1 MSSVLESTLQERARQ
16 AMALTRSDPAT
27 ARRLAG
33 EVLAGAEDPG
43 TRAAALLVQTTL
55 LHRDSKQ
62 ADARQVAR
70 EALQLART
78 AGDQDLVT
86 RCLNMLGLIQHALAD
101 ERSALEYFH
110 ESARSAEAAGDGRG
124 VTAALA
130 NTAMVMHAQ
139 GDRESALQVFRDIL
153 SRPHVRENPQFLAQ
167 TRHNLAQTLW
177 DLGRDLPEC
186 AELFTQAAAG
196 KRALGDRWSLAFTLC
211 SLSGV
216 QRDLGRFAAA
226 RETLR
231 EVETLLTGEA
241 SQELRY
247 LHHLNLGVLL
257 TAPGNPERDP
267 AAALVEL
274 TAALTAAQATKTPAY
289 EAMAREHLAAALMA
303 AGRHA
308 EACDELK
315 TTAKIREESQ
325 RDESRRHLERL
336 RVAFEA
342 ERAQAEAAHERK
354 LRTEAEAFNAQIR
367 EQNARLEKLYREK
380 SDIIGLIAHDL
391 RAPLAAALELV
402 NEIAADP
409 ADRQNIAETA
419 ALLAAGHRQMLEL
432 TQSLLDIE
440 AIESGTM
447 RSKEG
452 VSDVAALLAD
462 LQLGHAADI
471 RAKNLQIESRLP
483 AGRMAWRGPVLL
495 LQRIA
500 ENLFSNAVK
509 YTPRGGRIVLS
520 AHHESG
526 RLLLR
531 VSDNGPGI
539 AADQRTRLFEKFST
553 AGTMPTGGEAVH
565 GLGLYLAQ
573 CCARHAGGGIRY
585 EDTPGGGATFVLE
598 LPASS

>member
-55 LHRDSKQ
+55 LHRDSQ
-62 ADARQVAR
+62 HADARNLAR

-78 AGDQDLVT
+78 AGNQDLVT
-86 RCLNMLGLIQHALAD
+86 RSLNMLGLIQHALAD

-186 AELFTQAAAG
+186 AELFAQAAAG
-196 KRALGDRWSLAFTLC
+196 KKALGDRWSLAFTLC

-231 EVETLLTGEA
+231 EVESLLTGEA

-257 TAPGNPERDP
+257 LAPNHPGRDP

-274 TAALTAAQATKTPAY
+274 DAALRAAQATKTPSY
-289 EAMAREHLAAALMA
+289 EALSRQYMAEALMV
-303 AGRHA
+303 AGRPA
-308 EACDELK
+308 EACEQLK
-315 TTAKIREESQ
+315 AAAKIREEFQ

-342 ERAQAEAAHERK
+342 ERAQTEAAHERK

-409 ADRQNIAETA
+409 ADRQNVAETA
-419 ALLAAGHRQMLEL
+419 ALLAAGHRQMLDL

-447 RSKEG
+447 RTKEG
-452 VSDVAALLAD
+452 SADLAALFAD
-462 LQLGHAADI
+462 LQLAHAADI
-471 RAKNLQIESRLP
+471 RTKSLHIGISLP
-483 AGRMAWRGPVLL
+483 AGRLTWWGPVLL
-495 LQRIA
+495 LQRVA

-509 YTPRGGRIVLS
+509 YTPHGGRIML
-520 AHHESG
+520 AAGQEADG
-526 RLLLR
+526 LRLR

-539 AADQRTRLFEKFST
+539 PPDQRDRLFEKFAT
-553 AGTMPTGGEAVH
+553 AGSLPTGGEAVH

-573 CCARHAGGGIRY
+573 CCARHAGGSIRY

-598 LPASS
+598 LPAAS